1 MIVLKDDSL
10 PSVWEEV
17 NGLMRLDTKRENYYE
32 RIWQGRQQT
41 FRWVNDIDYE
51 YGYRRAKILKI
62 HVVICKESW
71 EEIELVTCRGVTK
84 TTRYAWISSD
94 PIKKTN
100 IHARSNL
107 IARKR
112 WLQENTILKEKDQG
126 YHYEH
131 IFSHNWNA
139 MKGYHYLM
147 HIGRM
152 LNEMVLHSVCLTEH
166 AKKVGFRRLI
176 EKFRKNMIYNSLDTK
191 RIRKLMKS
199 PGQLRLVQDDDWKIR
214 PTAA

>member
-100 IHARSNL
+100 IHAFQFDSPKAL
-107 IARKR
+107 ASGEHHSQRKR
-112 WLQENTILKEKDQG
+112 PG

-131 IFSHNWNA
+131 IFS
-139 MKGYHYLM
+139 
-147 HIGRM
+147 
-152 LNEMVLHSVCLTEH
+152 LT
-166 AKKVGFRRLI
+166 G
-176 EKFRKNMIYNSLDTK
+176 M
-191 RIRKLMKS
+191 
-199 PGQLRLVQDDDWKIR
+199 Q
-214 PTAA
+214 